1 MRTGII
7 ARKVGMTRLYLADGT
22 HVPVT
27 VLSIN
32 NCQVLENKTQEKNGY
47 TSITLGSEEAK
58 AKNISKPQKEYFS
71 KIKSSTKE
79 KT

>member
-32 NCQVLENKTQEKNGY
+32 NCQVLENKTQEKMD
-47 TSITLGSEEAK
+47 TLQLLWDLK
-58 AKNISKPQKEYFS
+58 KQKLKIFQNPKKNIFQN
-71 KIKSSTKE
+71 
-79 KT
+79 